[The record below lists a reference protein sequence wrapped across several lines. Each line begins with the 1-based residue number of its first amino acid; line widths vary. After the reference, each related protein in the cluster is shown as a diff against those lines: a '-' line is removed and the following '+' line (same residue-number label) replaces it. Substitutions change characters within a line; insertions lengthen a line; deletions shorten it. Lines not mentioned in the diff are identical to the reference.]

1 MVRLFAGVPLTFSRG
16 IAAASGICIG
26 VFAARVSVWGVAL
39 YNPPYA
45 ERPLAGPVAPAGP
58 IGPVA
63 PTAPAGPIG
72 PVAPVAPAG
81 PIGPVAPTAPAGPV
95 GSVGAVIYVQRRQ
108 TLETKDFYKLI

>member
-63 PTAPAGPIG
+63 AF
-72 PVAPVAPAG
+72 
-81 PIGPVAPTAPAGPV
+81 
-95 GSVGAVIYVQRRQ
+95 IYAQHPEMLK
-108 TLETKDFYKLI
+108 TWGF